1 MEKIFKNDF
10 DQIISE
16 YLATELGRYS
26 IDFVDSGNL
35 RKVEHYSQNILRKI
49 DYYRVGNETD
59 SAILSSLGSTIVS
72 TVAINI
78 VDVESYG
85 NYIIH
90 TYLYYIQ
97 GITDNETEKFLFDS
111 EGKTITY
118 TAYDANNHQLLG
130 HTEKFLFN
138 SDGEEILGFEY
149 KDDGSIN
156 YVWGDLVQNTDRRHK
171 GSIYSD
177 EIDLY
182 FPDLLAE
189 NPYYADAT
197 FLPS

>member
-16 YLATELGRYS
+16 YLAAELGKYT

-35 RKVEHYSQNILRKI
+35 RKVEHYSQNRLRTI
-49 DYYRVGNETD
+49 DHYRVGNETD
-59 SAILSSLGSTIVS
+59 AAILASLGNAIVS
-72 TVAINI
+72 NVTINI
-78 VDVESYG
+78 VDVENHG
-85 NYIIH
+85 NFIIR
-90 TYLYYIQ
+90 TYLCYIKGATNNQ
-97 GITDNETEKFLFDS
+97 REKFLFDS
-111 EGKTITY
+111 EGNVISFTSY
-118 TAYDANNHQLLG
+118 NASNHQILG
-130 HTEKFLFN
+130 ATEKFLFN
-138 SDGEEILGFEY
+138 NEGEEILGFEY
-149 KDDGSIN
+149 NDDGSLN
-156 YVWGDLVQNTDRRHK
+156 YVWGDLVNRTDRVRK

-197 FLPS
+197 FLP

>member
-35 RKVEHYSQNILRKI
+35 RKVEHYSQNRLETI
-49 DYYRVGNETD
+49 DHYRVGNETD
-59 SAILSSLGSTIVS
+59 AAILAAFGSGLVSS
-72 TVAINI
+72 VAINI
-78 VDVESYG
+78 VDVENFG
-85 NYIIH
+85 NYVIH
-90 TYLYYIQ
+90 TYLCYIK
-97 GITDNETEKFLFDS
+97 GTTDNQTGKFLFDS
-111 EGKTITY
+111 EGNMITD
-118 TAYDANNHQLLG
+118 TAYDTNNHQILRA
-130 HTEKFLFN
+130 TEKFLFN
-138 SDGEEILGFEY
+138 NEGEKILGFEY
-149 KDDGSIN
+149 KDDGSLN

-197 FLPS
+197 FLPE

>member
-16 YLATELGRYS
+16 YLAAELGKYT

-35 RKVEHYSQNILRKI
+35 RKVEHYSQNRLDAI
-49 DYYRVGNETD
+49 DHYRVGNETD
-59 SAILSSLGSTIVS
+59 SAILASLGTAIVS
-72 TVAINI
+72 NVAIQI
-78 VDVESYG
+78 VDVENYG
-85 NYIIH
+85 NYMIH
-90 TYLYYIQ
+90 TYIFYIK
-97 GITDNETEKFLFDS
+97 GITDGETRKFLFNS
-111 EGKTITY
+111 EGKTIAY
-118 TAYDANNHQLLG
+118 AAYDASNQQILG
-130 HTEKFLFN
+130 ATEKFLFN
-138 SDGEEILGFEY
+138 NEGEEILGFEY

-156 YVWGDLVQNTDRRHK
+156 YVWGDLVQNTDRRQN

-197 FLPS
+197 FLPD

>member
-10 DQIISE
+10 DQVISE
-16 YLATELGRYS
+16 YLATELGSYT

-35 RKVEHYSQNILRKI
+35 RKVEHYSQNRLETI
-49 DYYRVGNETD
+49 DHYRVGNETD
-59 SAILSSLGSTIVS
+59 SAILAAFGSGLVSS
-72 TVAINI
+72 VAINI
-78 VDVESYG
+78 VDVENFG

-90 TYLYYIQ
+90 TYIFYIK
-97 GITDNETEKFLFDS
+97 GFTDGETRKFLFNS
-111 EGKTITY
+111 EGKTIAY
-118 TAYDANNHQLLG
+118 TAYDTNNHQVLDF
-130 HTEKFLFN
+130 TEKFLFN
-138 SDGEEILGFEY
+138 TEGEEILGFEY
-149 KDDGSIN
+149 NDDGSLN
-156 YVWGDLVQNTDRRHK
+156 YVWGDLVQNTDRRQR

-197 FLPS
+197 FIPD